1 MLVSVTSLGPEAVTL
16 ITWSQTFTSNKAFRK
31 IRVLAHKYLLS
42 PKQTGLAR

>member
-1 MLVSVTSLGPEAVTL
+1 MLVSVTSLGAEVVTS

-31 IRVLAHKYLLS
+31 IRILADKYLLA